1 MTTHRSLSR
10 GERQLARS
18 IFGAAI
24 DYDAVTLHNRKWWP
38 FHPRKVVMAPD
49 GDIWFH
55 PGGGQFCSDFCDA
68 TLGERGLFI
77 HEMTHVWQAQ
87 VKGRWYL
94 PVMRHPFCR
103 YAYDIRPGKAFAR
116 YGIEQQAEIVRHLM
130 LLREGVPVPGKPDRA
145 VYEAL
150 VPFSPIA

>member
-1 MTTHRSLSR
+1 M
-10 GERQLARS
+10 
-18 IFGAAI
+18 
-24 DYDAVTLHNRKWWP
+24 
-38 FHPRKVVMAPD
+38 
-49 GDIWFH
+49 
-55 PGGGQFCSDFCDA
+55 
-68 TLGERGLFI
+68 
-77 HEMTHVWQAQ
+77 
-87 VKGRWYL
+87 KGRWYL
-94 PVMRHPFCR
+94 PIMRHPFCR